1 MKRKKETYSVNF
13 VCDIRSDIETNPDY
27 QRLYVWGLS
36 NKQLLIDTILRG
48 YDVPKFYWQEK
59 PNEQFDVIDGQQR
72 LKTIWEFYDNKF
84 KLPKNLDPIDDEI
97 ISEKY
102 YKDLPLKI
110 KKKFN
115 AYNLDV
121 IIVYEVTD
129 EEEVRDMFQ
138 RLQNGVT
145 LKAQEKRNAM
155 SGNMRDFVISLSKHS
170 FWNKVAF
177 KDDRFVY
184 HRISAQMTLYEITG
198 GPTDL
203 KSKNLDDLYKNNK
216 DFDLNGNIAKKIKKT
231 LDYLDKVFDEK
242 TPELK
247 TTYCILLYA
256 MVSGLLDRFVI
267 TDMHKNI
274 FNFFIDFE
282 KFRRSE
288 LKKEDDKDQDIM
300 EFQSRVV
307 HGADAKSSIHW
318 KLEHLLAR
326 FGVQYPKIETKDEKR
341 NFSHEQRLS
350 IWRRDNGI
358 CQIANKCDGSKL
370 AWNDEWDADHIVPFK
385 DGGKTIVE
393 NGRVTC
399 ASCNRSR

>member
-1 MKRKKETYSVNF
+1 MKNTTRIF
-13 VCDIRSDIETNPDY
+13 
-27 QRLYVWGLS
+27 
-36 NKQLLIDTILRG
+36 LL
-48 YDVPKFYWQEK
+48 
-59 PNEQFDVIDGQQR
+59 
-72 LKTIWEFYDNKF
+72 
-84 KLPKNLDPIDDEI
+84 KL
-97 ISEKY
+97 
-102 YKDLPLKI
+102 

-198 GPTDL
+198 GPADL

-288 LKKEDDKDQDIM
+288 LKKDDDKDQDIM